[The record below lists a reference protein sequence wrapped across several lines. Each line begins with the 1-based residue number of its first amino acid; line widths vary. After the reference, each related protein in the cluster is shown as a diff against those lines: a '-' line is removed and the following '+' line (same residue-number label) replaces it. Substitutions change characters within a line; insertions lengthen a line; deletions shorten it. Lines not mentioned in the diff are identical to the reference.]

1 MPEQALTTQNQKKKE
16 TKNMSI
22 IDDLPVAPSMND
34 DAFKDFD
41 SDLLQT
47 SKSQS
52 FKESPKSTS
61 KEESIPVT
69 SHNEN
74 IPVELMDTRGFETA
88 VNAATRART
97 LAAIYTKYAERNEL
111 PPVEILQSDDLLSE
125 AIQKTLVERAK
136 AFYDTSRA
144 ILQTTLKDGDAN
156 ELLESEDVTTID
168 ALYEINE
175 SAK

>member
-1 MPEQALTTQNQKKKE
+1 
-16 TKNMSI
+16 MSI
-22 IDDLPVAPSMND
+22 IDDLPVAPSIND
-34 DAFKDFD
+34 DAFRDFD
-41 SDLLQT
+41 SDLR
-47 SKSQS
+47 KNNNPKS
-52 FKESPKSTS
+52 FKPSYENTV
-61 KEESIPVT
+61 EEEPVPLK

-88 VNAATRART
+88 VSAATRART

-111 PPVEILQSDDLLSE
+111 PPVEILQSDDLLAE

>member
-1 MPEQALTTQNQKKKE
+1 
-16 TKNMSI
+16 MSI
-22 IDDLPVAPSMND
+22 IDDLPVAPSLTD

-41 SDLLQT
+41 SDLLQS
-47 SKSQS
+47 SKPQS
-52 FKESPKSTS
+52 SKESPQSTS
-61 KEESIPVT
+61 KEEFDAVKP
-69 SHNEN
+69 HNEN
-74 IPVELMDTRGFETA
+74 IPIELMDTRGFETA

-111 PPVEILQSDDLLSE
+111 PPIEILQSDDLLSD

-136 AFYDTSRA
+136 AFYDTSRT

-156 ELLESEDVTTID
+156 ELLESEEVTTID

>member
-22 IDDLPVAPSMND
+22 IDDLPVAPSINN

-41 SDLLQT
+41 SNLHHS
-47 SKSQS
+47 SKPQS
-52 FKESPKSTS
+52 FNESPIRPL
-61 KEESIPVT
+61 KEDSDALK

-125 AIQKTLVERAK
+125 AIQETLIERAK
-136 AFYDTSRA
+136 AFYNTSRA
-144 ILQTTLKDGDAN
+144 ILETTLKDGDAN
-156 ELLESEDVTTID
+156 ELLESEDVTTIE

>member
-1 MPEQALTTQNQKKKE
+1 
-16 TKNMSI
+16 MSI
-22 IDDLPVAPSMND
+22 IDDLPVAPSISD
-34 DAFKDFD
+34 DALKDFD
-41 SDLLQT
+41 SGLLQSNT
-47 SKSQS
+47 LKD
-52 FKESPKSTS
+52 FKASHESTA
-61 KEESIPVT
+61 KEEPVAVT

-111 PPVEILQSDDLLSE
+111 PPIEILQSDDLLSD

-136 AFYDTSRA
+136 AFYDTSRT

>member
-1 MPEQALTTQNQKKKE
+1 
-16 TKNMSI
+16 MSI
-22 IDDLPVAPSMND
+22 IDDLPVAPSIND
-34 DAFKDFD
+34 DAFRDFD
-41 SDLLQT
+41 SDLR
-47 SKSQS
+47 KNNNPKS
-52 FKESPKSTS
+52 FKPSYENTV
-61 KEESIPVT
+61 EEEPIPLK

-111 PPVEILQSDDLLSE
+111 PPVEILQSDDLLAE